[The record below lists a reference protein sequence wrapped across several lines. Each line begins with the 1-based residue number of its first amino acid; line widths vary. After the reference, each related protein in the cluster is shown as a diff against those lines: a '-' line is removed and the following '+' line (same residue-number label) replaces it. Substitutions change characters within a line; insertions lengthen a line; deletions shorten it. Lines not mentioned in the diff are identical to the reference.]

1 MKHFIAFVI
10 RATEVGLLQEGR
22 KRARKKEGEGGKD
35 GERRHQLN
43 LNFR

>member
-22 KRARKKEGEGGKD
+22 KRARKKEEEGGKD
-35 GERRHQLN
+35 GERRHPVKSE
-43 LNFR
+43 F